1 MRTDVP
7 IQVDPNQLII
17 YPGYTFCPTD
27 EDVLHYLKQ
36 KAYGIPVLIDFILDQ
51 NVYEVPPWQLRRD
64 VLYPVGEDQSIYY
77 YSLVKRSGVTYSR
90 LKRTVGDHGHWH
102 MNGKRTDIFDDQ
114 GNVIGYKTALKFH
127 QADGSSKGL
136 PSEWLMTEFRLNY
149 DNDGD
154 SCKSQG
160 L

>member
-1 MRTDVP
+1 MFRAFE
-7 IQVDPNQLII
+7 IHKYCLSINKNKFGKIA
-17 YPGYTFCPTD
+17 G
-27 EDVLHYLKQ
+27 
-36 KAYGIPVLIDFILDQ
+36 
-51 NVYEVPPWQLRRD
+51 D

-154 SCKSQG
+154 SCVSYIII
-160 L
+160 